1 MGEQTPTGT
10 WDRQRRKGRAM
21 REAAYGRLADAL
33 DRLPNG
39 FPRTKSGV
47 ELRILERLCDPGEAL
62 LASFLTGTPEPVTA
76 IAARC
81 LRPVGEVR
89 HALFA
94 LARRG
99 IAWIAQEDGD
109 VRFRLAP
116 FIVGLYEARSDAM
129 DHQLAHLVEEYL
141 AGGGAKGI
149 LAPQPTIHRV
159 VPAHAT
165 VKTEEILP
173 YDDVRAMLAGKRTFH
188 VEECICRLQK
198 AQLEEPC
205 PYPGRVCLSFSE
217 REREARPGDLTESEA
232 LALLDLSETVG
243 LVHTVSNIADGVGY
257 VCNCCG
263 CCCGILRGITE
274 WGIAT
279 SVAAANYRAVIDEA
293 LCADCGTCI
302 ERCQVGAITEAM
314 GCASVDLARC
324 IGCGLCVSGCPNEV
338 PRLERKPE
346 AEIVHPPAT
355 FAEWERLRVDA
366 RSTPA
371 RRPARP
377 GWWPGRCDRVSQPPG
392 HAGRYPVEAGLG
404 SAASGRSGEMADAAV
419 LNTAE
424 GSSLVWVRVPPS
436 APVSFAATWA

>member
-1 MGEQTPTGT
+1 MC
-10 WDRQRRKGRAM
+10 
-21 REAAYGRLADAL
+21 EAPYARLADAL

-39 FPRTKSGV
+39 FPRTASGV
-47 ELRILERLCDPGEAL
+47 ELRILERLLDPAEAL
-62 LASFLTGTPEPVTA
+62 LASFLTGTPEPVEE

-81 LRPVGEVR
+81 LRPLGDVR

-99 IAWIAQEDGD
+99 IAWLVQEDG

-116 FIVGLYEARSDAM
+116 FIVGLYEARRDAM
-129 DHQLAHLVEEYL
+129 DHELAHLVEEYL
-141 AGGGAKGI
+141 AGGGAQGI
-149 LAPQPTIHRV
+149 MAPQPTIHRV

-198 AQLEEPC
+198 AQLDEPC
-205 PYPGRVCLSFSE
+205 PYPGRVCLSFSD
-217 REREARPGDLTESEA
+217 REREALPGDLTESEA
-232 LALLDLSETVG
+232 LTLLDLSETVG
-243 LVHTVSNIADGVGY
+243 LVHTVSNISEGVGY

-279 SVAAANYRAVIDEA
+279 SVAAANYRAVIDPA
-293 LCADCGTCI
+293 LCAACGTCI

-314 GCASVDLARC
+314 GCASVDPARC

-338 PRLERKPE
+338 ARLERKPE

-355 FAEWERLRVDA
+355 FAEWERLRLDA
-366 RSTPA
+366 RASLGTAGAPA
-371 RRPARP
+371 R
-377 GWWPGRCDRVSQPPG
+377 
-392 HAGRYPVEAGLG
+392 
-404 SAASGRSGEMADAAV
+404 SA
-419 LNTAE
+419 
-424 GSSLVWVRVPPS
+424 
-436 APVSFAATWA
+436 